1 MKKLLLVVSAA
12 ALLAIPAAKAQRVN
26 KDALL
31 QKLEKSDADI
41 LDAKKNAKASTWLNR
56 GKVYFEAEAEP
67 TKVLYVDLEPMLLEY
82 NMGAPK
88 EKKEGVEVAGK
99 VYTEFDYPWVKVYL
113 ADGKVKTWR
122 QTRFVKDGTLETAF
136 EAYKKAYEIDPKS
149 ASRVKAGLDMIVNYC
164 SQSGNIS
171 IDLGEYGKASDM
183 YAMAFDV
190 QSVPVY
196 ETANPEFLFYA
207 GQLAAYNGAN
217 DTSWCRKGAS
227 YLETAIDK
235 GYTDEAGDIYYYL
248 FHCYYG
254 QRAENPEM
262 LMSAKK
268 VLLEGIDKFPK
279 NERILDGL
287 ISLYTT
293 EQGVGDPS
301 ELIAL
306 IDEAIERE
314 PNNPDRWFS
323 RAQIYNKLQNYD
335 ECIASFQKM
344 TELKPDDFTAYF
356 YLGFFYIAK
365 GDALNEQMREKNYL
379 SNAEFDADLK
389 AVNSVYM
396 QAVPVFEKALTLK
409 ENDLDTVDYLKAV
422 CFRLRDEEGMMS
434 KYEHYNALW
443 KQLKG
448 ME

>member
-41 LDAKKNAKASTWLNR
+41 LDAKKNAKAATWLNR
-56 GKVYFEAEAEP
+56 GKVYFEAEYEP
-67 TKVLYVDLEPMLLEY
+67 TKDISVDFEPMILEY
-82 NMGAPK
+82 TLGSPK
-88 EKKEGVEVAGK
+88 ETKEGVVVADK
-99 VYTEFDYPWVKVYL
+99 VYTEFSYPWVKVYL

-122 QTRFVKDGTLETAF
+122 QTRFVKEGALETAF

-149 ASRVKAGLDMIVNYC
+149 APRVKAGLDMIVNYC
-164 SQSGNIS
+164 SQLGNIS

-183 YAMAFDV
+183 YAMAYEV

-196 ETANPEFLFYA
+196 EAANPEFLFYA
-207 GQLAAYNGAN
+207 GQLAAYNGAT
-217 DTSWCRKGAS
+217 DTAWCRKGAS
-227 YLETAIDK
+227 YLETALDK
-235 GYTDEAGDIYYYL
+235 GYTDEIGDIYYYL

-262 LMSAKK
+262 LMPAKET
-268 VLLEGIDKFPK
+268 LLKGIDKFPK

-293 EQGVGDPS
+293 EKGVGDPS

-335 ECIASFQKM
+335 ECIVSFKKM

-389 AVNSVYM
+389 TVNSVYM
-396 QAVPVFEKALTLK
+396 QAVPAFEKALELK
-409 ENDLDTVDYLKAV
+409 ENDIDTVDYLKAV
-422 CFRLRDEEGMMS
+422 CFRLRDEEGMMP

-448 ME
+448 VE